1 MICLICGNKIE
12 YDTTFCPHC
21 GARVEDANEDSLY
34 QTFSELSIAEIP
46 SPMIVTVILREKTGE
61 VTKITDYPAVLG
73 RSSHCDCIIEGNPT
87 IGRKHL
93 LINRIGDRIYFE
105 DMGSLNHTYLNGT
118 QMTEA
123 IELVDTEIIRVSDE
137 IFRLQKVVL

>member
-73 RSSHCDCIIEGNPT
+73 RSSHCDCIIEGKPT